1 MELGKLV
8 SELTA
13 TYLAC
18 NRDWP
23 EFVKRVQNCPCLHH
37 HVQNLPHPAA
47 KYLGQLRKIGAP
59 IHCLTPEW
67 TLNRCNDAACR
78 GSHQSA
84 SQYLAFS
91 ESEMADMIQKGYWA
105 VLPYSEVKDLPNL

>member
-18 NRDWP
+18 NCNWP
-23 EFVKRVQNCPCLHH
+23 EFVKKIQNRPCLHYH
-37 HVQNLPHPAA
+37 IQNLLHLAM

-59 IHCLTPEW
+59 IHCLTLEW
-67 TLNRCNDAACR
+67 TLNRHNDATRR

-84 SQYLAFS
+84 SQYLAFL
-91 ESEMADMIQKGYWA
+91 ESEMADMI
-105 VLPYSEVKDLPNL
+105 